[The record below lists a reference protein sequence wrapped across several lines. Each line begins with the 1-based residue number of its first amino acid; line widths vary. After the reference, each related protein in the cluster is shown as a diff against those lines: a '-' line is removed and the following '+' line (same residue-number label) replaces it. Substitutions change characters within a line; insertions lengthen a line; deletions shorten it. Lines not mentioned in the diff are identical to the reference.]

1 MACKTAMET
10 QKNRAMITEQHLLG
24 FARSYLSEAF
34 PNPDRQ
40 GCPPPDALRAFAEH
54 STVFEGLI
62 SSHLSVCSPCF
73 NTYLACLER
82 ARLQVQKV
90 RHVQKIKIML
100 APAIVFSVL
109 CFLLVIRH
117 RRPETPFRT
126 HVGVA
131 QSLSSLP
138 KPRTTIPV
146 SVLIDLG
153 NGSPV
158 RGVPDLQRGQT
169 PPVIPSLSS
178 VNVIL
183 KLPFGSEDRDYSV
196 RLNAHGS
203 GVWILSAKQRFDHGQ
218 AFLHTHADFSQV
230 SPGSYELVVVAKN
243 FRVSVPVLVKNI
255 SPANIRKP

>member
-1 MACKTAMET
+1 MARKTAMET
-10 QKNRAMITEQHLLG
+10 QTNRAMITERDLLR

-40 GCPPPDALRAFAEH
+40 GCPPPEVLRAFAEH

-82 ARLQVQKV
+82 ARLQVQ
-90 RHVQKIKIML
+90 RMRRVQKIKIML
-100 APAIVFSVL
+100 APAIVFSLL
-109 CFLLVIRH
+109 CFLLIIRH
-117 RRPETPFRT
+117 HGPEAPFRT

-131 QSLSSLP
+131 QSRSSLP
-138 KPRTTIPV
+138 MPRSTSPV
-146 SVLIDLG
+146 SVLIDLR

-158 RGVPDLQRGQT
+158 RGVPDLERGQT
-169 PPVIPSLSS
+169 PPVIPSISS

-183 KLPFGSEDRDYSV
+183 ELPFGSEDRDYSV
-196 RLNAHGS
+196 LLNAHGS
-203 GVWILSAKQRFDHGQ
+203 RVWILSAKPLFDHGQ

-230 SPGSYELVVVAKN
+230 SPGRYELVVVAKN